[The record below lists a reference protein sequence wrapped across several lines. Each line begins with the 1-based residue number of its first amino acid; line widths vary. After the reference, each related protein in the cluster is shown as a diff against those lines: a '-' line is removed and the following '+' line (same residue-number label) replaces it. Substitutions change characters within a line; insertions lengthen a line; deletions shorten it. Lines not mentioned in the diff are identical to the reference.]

1 MSSPSPA
8 DFGSANK
15 TATIQRAMKSFLP
28 LLILSMISLVLRP
41 TSTFA
46 GEEKPAAEK
55 AEPKAEGKEGVS
67 ESDSMPWLAIE
78 AKIQELAAKI
88 ESKKESINKML
99 EEKEKLKDNS
109 PELKDKIKEIISE
122 HKALEKMADDYS
134 SQINLLKYRYP
145 ERHAKRDRKYDRV
158 DVKSVEDMEQ
168 ALGVDGRLNRNMSR
182 MRTAYDIQP
191 PTKEKIKSTPQ
202 EKASPKNKKGETI
215 EEQLPIIMQK

>member
-1 MSSPSPA
+1 
-8 DFGSANK
+8 
-15 TATIQRAMKSFLP
+15 MKSFLP
-28 LLILSMISLVLRP
+28 LLILVMISLTFRSAP
-41 TSTFA
+41 SFA

-55 AEPKAEGKEGVS
+55 AEPKAEGKEGEKKEGVS
-67 ESDSMPWLAIE
+67 EADSMPWLAIE

-109 PELKDKIKEIISE
+109 SELKDKIKDIIAE
-122 HKALEKMADDYS
+122 HKALEKMADEYS

-158 DVKSVEDMEQ
+158 DVKSIEDMEQ
-168 ALGVDGRLNRNMSR
+168 ALGIDGKLNRNMSR
-182 MRTAYDIQP
+182 MRTAYDAQP
-191 PTKEKIKSTPQ
+191 PTKDKIKSTPQ
-202 EKASPKNKKGETI
+202 EKAAPKSKKGETI